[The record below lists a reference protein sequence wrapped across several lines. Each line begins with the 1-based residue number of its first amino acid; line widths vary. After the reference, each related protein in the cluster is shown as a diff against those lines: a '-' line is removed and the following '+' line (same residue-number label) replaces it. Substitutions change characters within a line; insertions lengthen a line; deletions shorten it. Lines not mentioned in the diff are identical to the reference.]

1 MGVLDKQGAL
11 RRSLE
16 VEVVVIVLVNR
27 TSINT
32 IYNNE
37 EQRRRRT
44 TGTGVSQRDLQIKGN
59 LIGEKGSLK
68 WAFRHRK

>member
-1 MGVLDKQGAL
+1 M

-27 TSINT
+27 TSIN
-32 IYNNE
+32 IVYNNE

-59 LIGEKGSLK
+59 LVGEKRGLK
-68 WAFRHRK
+68 WAFKHKK

>member
-16 VEVVVIVLVNR
+16 VELVVIVLLNR

-37 EQRRRRT
+37 EQRRRT
-44 TGTGVSQRDLQIKGN
+44 TGTGVSQRDLQMKGN
-59 LIGEKGSLK
+59 LTGKKGSLK
-68 WAFRHRK
+68 WVFRHRK